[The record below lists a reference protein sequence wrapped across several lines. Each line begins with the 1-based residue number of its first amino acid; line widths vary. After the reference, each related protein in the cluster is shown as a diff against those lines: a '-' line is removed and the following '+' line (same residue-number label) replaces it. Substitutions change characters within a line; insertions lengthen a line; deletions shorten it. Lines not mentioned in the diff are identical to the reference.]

1 MSDTENTNIIEP
13 ERNDFPISPSTKNT
27 GSYVRGDYESQF
39 GVEQGKE
46 DSLQRELETVR
57 NINEVIEK
65 VLSSLECA
73 QENMDKTVSQTVKSA
88 SVLLDTWVR
97 ILSNT
102 EHNQKLIM
110 NPRWKG
116 ASIDIANMEK
126 ESSLKAQAEVR
137 RAIEEEK
144 RKEESRKREEE
155 EERQR
160 QAGTSARSRSA
171 LRGSRGTKRGS
182 THDSS
187 HFSGRLSNLQSNA
200 RGTHKGRT
208 GSGIGRGL
216 GASRVRLRG
225 TR

>member
-1 MSDTENTNIIEP
+1 MSDTEKVDVIEP
-13 ERNDFPISPSTKNT
+13 ESYDFPNSPSTKIT
-27 GSYVRGDYESQF
+27 GAYSRGDYESQF
-39 GVEQGKE
+39 GMEQGKE
-46 DSLQRELETVR
+46 ASLQRELESVR

-65 VLSSLECA
+65 VLSGLECA
-73 QENMDKTVSQTVKSA
+73 QGNMDTVSQTVKSA

-126 ESSLKAQAEVR
+126 ESSLKAQAEFR
-137 RAIEEEK
+137 RAMEEE
-144 RKEESRKREEE
+144 RQKEESRKKEEE

-160 QAGTSARSRSA
+160 QAGTSARSRSTLGS
-171 LRGSRGTKRGS
+171 LRGSKRGS
-182 THDSS
+182 TQNSS
-187 HFSGRLSNLQSNA
+187 HFSGRLSNVQSNT
-200 RGTHKGRT
+200 RGAQKGRG
-208 GSGIGRGL
+208 GSCIGRGL
-216 GASRVRLRG
+216 GGSRVRLRG